1 MRVSV
6 IIPTCQAG
14 EELARLLQ
22 RLREQRLP
30 PREIIVID
38 SASTDRTVEIARSA
52 GCLVESIDR
61 VEFGHGRTRNR
72 AARGASADVLVF
84 LTQDALPTD
93 GEFLARLVAPI
104 ASGEASASYARQ
116 VPRDDADDCERL
128 LREFN
133 YPSQGRLKTPGDL
146 AEDGMGAIFLSN
158 VAAAYHARTFHALG
172 GFREDVIMNEDMLLC
187 ATLLR
192 SGRSVA
198 YRADA
203 TVYHSHRYTLAEH
216 FRRYFDIG
224 VFFSTNAD
232 DLARVRC
239 TGRGMRLVWM
249 QLRRLLGRGR
259 LRSAGAALAQAAA
272 RFAGYHVGR
281 RHRLI
286 PRRWQPRLSLHPSH
300 WSAPARPSSP
310 SAHARS

>member
-14 EELARLLQ
+14 EALADLLQ
-22 RLREQRLP
+22 RLGEQRLP
-30 PREIIVID
+30 PREVIVID
-38 SASTDRTVEIARSA
+38 SSSTDRTVAIARSA

-61 VEFGHGRTRNR
+61 AEFGHGRTRNS
-72 AARGASADVLVF
+72 AARLASGDVLVF

-93 GEFLARLVAPI
+93 GEFLARLVEPI
-104 ASGEASASYARQ
+104 ASGQAAAAYARQ
-116 VPRDDADDCERL
+116 VPRHDADECERL

-133 YPSQGRLKTPGDL
+133 YPVEGRLKTPEDL
-146 AEDGMGAIFLSN
+146 REDGMGAVFLSN
-158 VAAAYHARTFHALG
+158 VAAAYDARTFGDLG

-187 ATLLR
+187 ARLLR

-224 VFFSTNAD
+224 VFFSRNARE
-232 DLARVRC
+232 LAEARC
-239 TGRGMRLVWM
+239 TGRGMRLVCM
-249 QLRRLLGRGR
+249 QLRRLLGRR
-259 LRSAGAALAQAAA
+259 KLLSAGAALAQALA
-272 RFAGYHVGR
+272 RFAGYQVGR

-286 PRRWQPRLSLHPSH
+286 PPRWRTSLSLHPGY
-300 WSAPARPSSP
+300 WVNPPRSASPRAHVRP
-310 SAHARS
+310 